1 MLAISYTRFSS
12 AKQSSGD
19 SLRRQ
24 MHLAS
29 QWCEKH
35 GLTLDTSSHFHD
47 AGKSG
52 WSGENVR
59 TGALAELLGKVQSGK
74 IPRGTVLL
82 IEDLDRL
89 TRTGLTV
96 AVPLLLT
103 ILASGLDIVTL
114 QDGKHWTHAGMSDMT
129 EFVMSVMLL
138 ARGNNESQR
147 KSQLVSAAFQANR
160 DKLSRQIFGSAPG
173 WLTRADK
180 TKKWRIVSEHAKVV
194 RRVFELSAAGWGSI
208 QIARKANAENWPVP
222 TRTTSKKTVG
232 WHSRLAGHLLR
243 SRQVLGEH
251 TYRLRGY
258 DATEAHWRGRST
270 GITIADFYPRI
281 VSDDLW
287 HRAQAAIATRRA
299 APARRDA
306 QYYNI
311 WSGRMFCGNCGAAM
325 FRRTELRSES
335 KSKRKLKSKQR
346 PKSVSGIFKCS
357 EAMVGRGACK
367 SCAIK
372 PVDRTLLSEVCALA
386 SSYMPSPGGH
396 DHSAALGIAKSRIAD
411 IDAAA
416 ERVAIAIVETGDA
429 LPALLTKATE
439 LAASRTALASDV
451 AELESKLNAGTGDM
465 LDTAYAD
472 SVLAILYQPGTKAA
486 AIRAEF
492 NARLRQAVRA
502 IWLFPYDCAVVAF
515 AGGLKPLVVPLAPKG
530 KVIDGQRLLTGEKF
544 REFTTVGAVNLPAP
558 RYVNPDDIGKAK
570 EDLLENDNAKKK
582 HPIKAVRKKAAQSV

>member
-59 TGALAELLGKVQSGK
+59 TGALAELLAKVHSGE

-89 TRTGLTV
+89 TRMGLTN

-103 ILASGLDIVTL
+103 ILSSGLDIVTL
-114 QDGKHWTHAGMSDMT
+114 QDGKHWILAGMSDMT

-147 KSQLVSAAFQANR
+147 KWQLVSAAFQANR
-160 DKLSRQIFGSAPG
+160 DKHSRQIFGSAPG
-173 WLTRADK
+173 WLTRTDK

-222 TRTTSKKTVG
+222 TRTTSKKTAG

-258 DATEAHWRGRST
+258 EATDAHWRGRST

-281 VSDDLW
+281 VSD
-287 HRAQAAIATRRA
+287 
-299 APARRDA
+299 
-306 QYYNI
+306 
-311 WSGRMFCGNCGAAM
+311 
-325 FRRTELRSES
+325 
-335 KSKRKLKSKQR
+335 
-346 PKSVSGIFKCS
+346 
-357 EAMVGRGACK
+357 
-367 SCAIK
+367 
-372 PVDRTLLSEVCALA
+372 
-386 SSYMPSPGGH
+386 
-396 DHSAALGIAKSRIAD
+396 
-411 IDAAA
+411 
-416 ERVAIAIVETGDA
+416 
-429 LPALLTKATE
+429 
-439 LAASRTALASDV
+439 
-451 AELESKLNAGTGDM
+451 
-465 LDTAYAD
+465 
-472 SVLAILYQPGTKAA
+472 
-486 AIRAEF
+486 
-492 NARLRQAVRA
+492 
-502 IWLFPYDCAVVAF
+502 
-515 AGGLKPLVVPLAPKG
+515 
-530 KVIDGQRLLTGEKF
+530 
-544 REFTTVGAVNLPAP
+544 
-558 RYVNPDDIGKAK
+558 
-570 EDLLENDNAKKK
+570 
-582 HPIKAVRKKAAQSV
+582 